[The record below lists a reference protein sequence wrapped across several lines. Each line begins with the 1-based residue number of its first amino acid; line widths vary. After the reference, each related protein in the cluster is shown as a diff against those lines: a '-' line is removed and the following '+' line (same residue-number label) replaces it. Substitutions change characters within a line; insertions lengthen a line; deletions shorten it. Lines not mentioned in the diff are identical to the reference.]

1 MEAMMKAQ
9 DIMAKNPRCV
19 TPRTTVQE
27 AARLMKT
34 EDIGALPVIGDESS
48 GRLVGMITDRDI
60 TIRVVAEGRNLDAT
74 RVEDVMSKS
83 SLAVAK
89 TSDSVEDV
97 MKVMGREQVRRI
109 PIVDD
114 DQKVVGVVSQAD
126 VVRKADSDTRAE
138 RTIER
143 ISEPGGRHS

>member
-1 MEAMMKAQ
+1 MKAQ
-9 DIMAKNPRCV
+9 DIMAKDPRCV
-19 TPRTTVQE
+19 TPRTSVQE
-27 AARLMKT
+27 AARLMKSA
-34 EDIGALPVIGDESS
+34 DVGALPVVADESS

-60 TIRVVAEGRNLDAT
+60 AIRVVAEGRSVDT
-74 RVEDVMSKS
+74 CRVEDVMSKS

-114 DQKVVGVVSQAD
+114 NEKVVGVVSQAD
-126 VVRKADSDTRAE
+126 VVRKADSDKRAE
-138 RTIER
+138 NTIEK
-143 ISEPGGRHS
+143 ISAPGGRHS

>member
-1 MEAMMKAQ
+1 MKAQ

-19 TPRTTVQE
+19 TPMTTVQE
-27 AARLMKT
+27 AARLMKSA
-34 EDIGALPVIGDESS
+34 DVGALPVINDETS
-48 GRLVGMITDRDI
+48 GTLVGMITDRDI
-60 TIRVVAEGRNLDAT
+60 AIRVVAEGRNAGSC
-74 RVEDVMSKS
+74 RVDEVMSKS

-89 TSDSVEDV
+89 TDDSIEDV

-114 DQKVVGVVSQAD
+114 NQKVVGVVSQAD

-138 RTIER
+138 HTIEK
-143 ISEPGGRHS
+143 ISAPGGRHS

>member
-1 MEAMMKAQ
+1 MKAQ

-27 AARLMKT
+27 AARLMKS
-34 EDIGALPVIGDESS
+34 EDVGALPVIGDEST

-60 TIRVVAEGRNLDAT
+60 TIRVVAEGRSLDAT

-109 PIVDD
+109 PIVDEH
-114 DQKVVGVVSQAD
+114 QKVVGVVSQAD
-126 VVRKADSDTRAE
+126 VVRKADSDSHVE
-138 RTIER
+138 RTIEK